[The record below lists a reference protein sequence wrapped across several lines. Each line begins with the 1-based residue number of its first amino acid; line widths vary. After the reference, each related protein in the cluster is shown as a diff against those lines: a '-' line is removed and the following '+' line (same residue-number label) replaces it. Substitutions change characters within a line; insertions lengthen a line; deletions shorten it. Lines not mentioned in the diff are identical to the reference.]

1 MKIPI
6 REAKK
11 LTKMKTLHII
21 ARLLYPILIHPN
33 KELTQTST
41 RLIIQTAFLNK
52 ILRLFLTIQD
62 KYQTPRY

>member
-11 LTKMKTLHII
+11 LTKMKTPHII
-21 ARLLYPILIHPN
+21 VRLLYPILIHPN

-41 RLIIQTAFLNK
+41 RLIIQAAFLNK

-62 KYQTPRY
+62 KYQTPLY